1 MKAPKVNQAEDKI
14 LDEYLK
20 GKSHLS
26 DSYKQIAL
34 DLPGVDID
42 SAILAASRREVN
54 ARPKPVGAEGW
65 RKWQM
70 PFSIAALLVI
80 SASLTLTMTDFQK
93 KSDEIPIESAPIV
106 VAEEAKQSRGD
117 SFGGKLAGVEANKPV
132 AAAATSPVR
141 KLEPVERAKAKLA
154 QPETPPA
161 KTPEP
166 KLAQSIKLPPT
177 SPSASNK
184 AATSPQAF
192 PPVEMK
198 NTVADDKQVAA
209 KIAQPDQVKTA
220 PLESRAQAV
229 LQADNAILA
238 AGIAGIAGSAVGSV
252 ADKTTPVVVASAP
265 APPLAAAPAAAP
277 APTSAPV
284 IASAAD
290 YTSAS
295 RSKSARVVSTAPSAS
310 ANLENARAAAA
321 PESLRKS
328 NQPSEADAAVTY
340 SAAQPWLAKIEALL
354 REEKTEEAEQT
365 LAEFKKRFPN
375 YITPDAIKEE
385 LAKQRAVLNVEQN
398 K

>member
-34 DLPGVDID
+34 DLPGVEVD
-42 SAILAASRREVN
+42 SSILAASRREVN
-54 ARPKPVGAEGW
+54 ARPKPVGVEGW
-65 RKWQM
+65 RKWQV
-70 PFSIAALLVI
+70 PLSIAAVLVI

-117 SFGGKLAGVEANKPV
+117 SFGGKLAGVEANKPS

-141 KLEPVERAKAKLA
+141 KLEPVERAKAKMA
-154 QPETPPA
+154 QPETPQPKA
-161 KTPEP
+161 PEP

-177 SPSASNK
+177 SQSAGNK
-184 AATSPQAF
+184 PVTSPQAF

-198 NTVADDKQVAA
+198 NTAADDKPAVA
-209 KIAQPDQVKTA
+209 KIAPPDPMKMA
-220 PLESRAQAV
+220 PVESRTQTV
-229 LQADNAILA
+229 QQADTSTAA
-238 AGIAGIAGSAVGSV
+238 AGAAGSVAGSV
-252 ADKTTPVVVASAP
+252 ADKATSVAGASI
-265 APPLAAAPAAAP
+265 AAAP
-277 APTSAPV
+277 APAPAPAPV
-284 IASAAD
+284 AAPAPVVASAAEN
-290 YTSAS
+290 TSAS
-295 RSKSARVVSTAPSAS
+295 RSKSARVAAAAPSSS
-310 ANLENARAAAA
+310 ANLESARPAAA
-321 PESLRKS
+321 PEPLRKS
-328 NQPSEADAAVTY
+328 SQASEADAAVTY

-375 YITPDAIKEE
+375 YITPDSIKEE
-385 LAKQRAVLNVEQN
+385 LAKQRAAVNAEQT